1 MDKVQRIGVS
11 GFLLEDEKVLIV
23 KRADSES
30 FLPGVYEL
38 PGGKIDFGETIE
50 SAIERE
56 FKEETGLNVKA
67 IKPIYIFSYLSDEGN
82 RQTFDVT
89 YLLRL
94 KDGNG
99 KVVLSDDHN
108 DFKWIS
114 EEEIDDYNI
123 TKDMEEAIQKGFDPL
138 RKHAKSSSNL

>member
-1 MDKVQRIGVS
+1 MEKIQKIGVS
-11 GFLLEDEKVLIV
+11 GFLLKDNKVLIV

-56 FKEETGLNVKA
+56 FKEETGLDIKA
-67 IKPIYIFSYLSDEGN
+67 IKPVYVFSYLSDEDN
-82 RQTFDVT
+82 RQTFDIT

-94 KDGNG
+94 NDESE

-114 EEEIDDYNI
+114 KGEIDDYNI
-123 TKDMEEAIQKGFDPL
+123 TDNMKEAVRKGFDSL
-138 RKHAKSSSNL
+138 